1 MASVSS
7 TSSLGNTSLRG
18 FGGMASGIDRDAIIE
33 KMTLGTTTKINSKKQ
48 EVTKLQWKQEAYRS
62 MTDQILDLSDKYAS
76 YTSTTN
82 LKDPL
87 AFAKNIIS
95 VHGREDATRFV
106 SATGTSDLINNVSI
120 TGVKQLATSS
130 VLQSAKHVSSSGITT
145 KIKDLDARSS
155 YTQSLD
161 GARLVFEKFD
171 GKGGW
176 VQAGYFEFP
185 STYETTGDD
194 GNPKTETISYV
205 PKEGESEE
213 EFGKRLANEL
223 NLALADKRIEGADGT
238 PIELSK
244 AIQFNYAGGKMT
256 IKAGAESSKIDGF
269 QMSGTALKGLG
280 YKGDAAT
287 INDASQADKFD
298 NLKGKGYREVTNLE
312 ALTGAKVTFN
322 FNGTEKEIE
331 LITKEEADK
340 LKSDPDAMNTM
351 AKNIQ
356 TRLDRAFGTDNVK
369 AEIKN
374 GALSFTT
381 TDKTASVAIKSND
394 TALLNNLGI
403 AYGESNKVNT
413 GGKLTQQALGL
424 GNDLS
429 IYTKADDPDNP
440 TDELDLKINGVEIKG
455 LTTSSTIDDILSKI
469 NSTTA
474 AGVKATYVDATGQ
487 FMLVSSET
495 GKGRDI
501 DVSADGGGSALA
513 EALFGVGSKNEK
525 LDFIGLDASNYTNSG
540 NDALDLTINNV
551 NIAGLTKDSSI
562 DDILK
567 AINNSGSDITAVYD
581 KSGQFK
587 LFDKDDK
594 EVAFNDANSSAL
606 AKELFNPSEP
616 REGDKRGTFVEGQN
630 AQIEVSYGNGI
641 TVDLERASNTF
652 NLEGLSVTVSGVF
665 GGDWIENNDGTKTWK
680 SDSSETV
687 TFTAKADVDGIT
699 EKVKSFFED
708 FNALVT
714 EINSQVTTRPD
725 SSYAPL
731 TDEQK
736 DEMDETSIENWEK
749 KAKQGLLYGDSIMR
763 DMSMDVQSIFTKM
776 MSNGASYE
784 DLKKIGITYSE
795 DWGDG
800 GVLVFDESAFRSAM
814 ETDPDLV
821 SNIFTGGG
829 DVKKGLIN
837 TVDETFTPY
846 ATRYASKNPG
856 NTYGRLIE
864 IAGTEKKPSTLMNN
878 DIYKQLKEMQEQIE
892 KLQDQ
897 LKIQED
903 RYISQFT
910 TMESLINQ
918 FNTQSSYLSQ
928 ITG

>member
-145 KIKDLDARSS
+145 KISNLTDTSS
-155 YTQSLD
+155 YTQSLN
-161 GARLVFEKFD
+161 GARLVFEKQ
-171 GKGGW
+171 GANNEW
-176 VQAGYFEFP
+176 AQAGYFEFP
-185 STYETTGDD
+185 STYETTDAD
-194 GNPKTETISYV
+194 GNTQTKTISYV

-213 EFGKRLANEL
+213 AFGERLAREL
-223 NLALADKRIEGADGT
+223 NLALEDKTIDGGNGT
-238 PIELSK
+238 TIKLSE
-244 AIQFNYAGGKMT
+244 AIKFAYNKVNGKMT
-256 IKAGAESSKIDGF
+256 IQEGNGPDKLGDIR
-269 QMSGTALKGLG
+269 MSGTALKGLG
-280 YKGDAAT
+280 YTSDDPAT
-287 INDASQADKFD
+287 IAQTADANKF
-298 NLKGKGYREVTNLE
+298 NALKGSGYREVSNLE

-369 AEIKN
+369 AEFDGTLN
-374 GALSFTT
+374 FTT
-381 TDKTASVAIKSND
+381 TDETASVAIKSND

-429 IYTKADDPDNP
+429 IYTKTDDLGNP

-495 GKGRDI
+495 GKGREI
-501 DVSADGGGSALA
+501 DVSTTVDVNTGKGGGGSALA
-513 EALFGVGSKNEK
+513 DKLFG
-525 LDFIGLDASNYTNSG
+525 
-540 NDALDLTINNV
+540 
-551 NIAGLTKDSSI
+551 AG
-562 DDILK
+562 
-567 AINNSGSDITAVYD
+567 AA
-581 KSGQFK
+581 
-587 LFDKDDK
+587 
-594 EVAFNDANSSAL
+594 
-606 AKELFNPSEP
+606 
-616 REGDKRGTFVEGQN
+616 GDPNKGTFVEGQN

-665 GGDWIENNDGTKTWK
+665 GGDWVEKEETITKEDGTTETVKVKTWE